1 MSALN
6 KMMGFLGLVDTDV
19 EEVIEPTP
27 ITRTTTPITP
37 RTDDRRGVTVVGS
50 TRTATSSQVAID
62 EPFVEENV
70 SYNIVTLQPR
80 SYSEA
85 RKVGEYYREGNP
97 VIINL
102 DDMEESERKRLVDFA
117 SGLVFGLHGRI
128 ERISLK
134 VFLLSPANVNVSN
147 EDRTAAQA
155 TFYNQS

>member
-1 MSALN
+1 
-6 KMMGFLGLVDTDV
+6 MGFLGLVDSD
-19 EEVIEPTP
+19 EESQAIEQPARQVASRP
-27 ITRTTTPITP
+27 SHERSSRERT
-37 RTDDRRGVTVVGS
+37 GVTVLGTHAVAQS
-50 TRTATSSQVAID
+50 ATQPAMIE
-62 EPFVEENV
+62 EPAS
-70 SYNIVTLQPR
+70 SYNIITLQPR

-134 VFLLSPANVNVSN
+134 VFLLSPANVSVSN
-147 EDRTAAQA
+147 EDKTAAQA
-155 TFYNQS
+155 TFFNQS

>member
-1 MSALN
+1 
-6 KMMGFLGLVDTDV
+6 MGFLGLVDTE
-19 EEVIEPTP
+19 EEVNLAQAPVKPVEPRP
-27 ITRTTTPITP
+27 IAS
-37 RTDDRRGVTVVGS
+37 RRSEPSGVTVV
-50 TRTATSSQVAID
+50 RTHQEVDAPLI
-62 EPFVEENV
+62 EESA

>member
-6 KMMGFLGLVDTDV
+6 KMMGFLGLVDTEDEASVV
-19 EEVIEPTP
+19 EVPA
-27 ITRTTTPITP
+27 TRTSSRST
-37 RTDDRRGVTVVGS
+37 RSSAGVTVLGTHHQPEVS
-50 TRTATSSQVAID
+50 RSYASQPAMIE
-62 EPFVEENV
+62 EPASN
-70 SYNIVTLQPR
+70 YNIITLQPR

-134 VFLLSPANVNVSN
+134 VFLLSPANVSVSN
-147 EDRTAAQA
+147 EDKTAAQA
-155 TFYNQS
+155 TFFNQS

>member
-1 MSALN
+1 
-6 KMMGFLGLVDTDV
+6 MGFLGLVDTD
-19 EEVIEPTP
+19 EETAPAQTPARTAVARPTRD
-27 ITRTTTPITP
+27 RT
-37 RTDDRRGVTVVGS
+37 GVTVLGS
-50 TRTATSSQVAID
+50 HSTPVTSASTQPALIED
-62 EPFVEENV
+62 SS
-70 SYNIVTLQPR
+70 SYNIITLQPR

-102 DDMEESERKRLVDFA
+102 DDMEEGERKRLVDFS

-147 EDRTAAQA
+147 EDKTAAQA
-155 TFYNQS
+155 SFFNQS

>member
-1 MSALN
+1 MASALN
-6 KMMGFLGLVDTDV
+6 KVMGFLGLVDSD
-19 EEVIEPTP
+19 ENQEVIDSPEEKKT
-27 ITRTTTPITP
+27 TREIGS
-37 RTDDRRGVTVVGS
+37 RTKDTSGVTVVGS
-50 TRTATSSQVAID
+50 RTSLVQSQAAA
-62 EPFVEENV
+62 VEEN
-70 SYNIVTLQPR
+70 SAYNIITLQPR

-117 SGLVFGLHGRI
+117 SGLVFGLNGRI

-147 EDRTAAQA
+147 EDKSAAQA
-155 TFYNQS
+155 TFFNQS

>member
-6 KMMGFLGLVDTDV
+6 KMMGFLGLVDTD
-19 EEVIEPTP
+19 EEAAISQPP
-27 ITRTTTPITP
+27 ARTTAARPQ
-37 RTDDRRGVTVVGS
+37 RDHSGVTVLGTHQPVQRVS
-50 TRTATSSQVAID
+50 ASQPEIIE
-62 EPFVEENV
+62 EPAS
-70 SYNIVTLQPR
+70 SYNIITLQPR

-134 VFLLSPANVNVSN
+134 VFLLSPANVSVSN
-147 EDRTAAQA
+147 EDKTAAQA
-155 TFYNQS
+155 SFFNQS

>member
-6 KMMGFLGLVDTDV
+6 KMMGFLGLVDTD
-19 EEVIEPTP
+19 EETTVSEVPARAAVARPTRE
-27 ITRTTTPITP
+27 RT
-37 RTDDRRGVTVVGS
+37 GVTVLGS
-50 TRTATSSQVAID
+50 HQQVQRVAASQPELID
-62 EPFVEENV
+62 EPAS
-70 SYNIVTLQPR
+70 SYNIITLQPR

-134 VFLLSPANVNVSN
+134 VFLLSPANVSVSN
-147 EDRTAAQA
+147 EDKTAAQA
-155 TFYNQS
+155 SFFNQS

>member
-1 MSALN
+1 
-6 KMMGFLGLVDTDV
+6 MGFLGLVDTD
-19 EEVIEPTP
+19 EESQAIEQPARQVASRSSNERSSRE
-27 ITRTTTPITP
+27 RT
-37 RTDDRRGVTVVGS
+37 GVTVLGTHS
-50 TRTATSSQVAID
+50 LASHATQPTMIEEPSS
-62 EPFVEENV
+62 
-70 SYNIVTLQPR
+70 SYNIITLQPR

-134 VFLLSPANVNVSN
+134 VFLLSPANVSVSN
-147 EDRTAAQA
+147 EDKTAAQA
-155 TFYNQS
+155 TFFNQS

>member
-6 KMMGFLGLVDTDV
+6 KMMGFLGLVDTD
-19 EEVIEPTP
+19 EEPQANQTP
-27 ITRTTTPITP
+27 ARPIASRPGRDRT
-37 RTDDRRGVTVVGS
+37 GVTVLGTQS
-50 TRTATSSQVAID
+50 PALIATQPAMI
-62 EPFVEENV
+62 EEAAS
-70 SYNIVTLQPR
+70 SYNIITLQPR

-134 VFLLSPANVNVSN
+134 VFLLSPANVSVSN
-147 EDRTAAQA
+147 EDKTAAQA
-155 TFYNQS
+155 TFFNQS

>member
-1 MSALN
+1 MSMLN
-6 KMMGFLGLVDTDV
+6 KAMGFLGLVDTDDDH
-19 EEVIEPTP
+19 EVIEAPVKARENREVGRRTVEPT
-27 ITRTTTPITP
+27 
-37 RTDDRRGVTVVGS
+37 GVTVVGA
-50 TRTATSSQVAID
+50 RNNVVA
-62 EPFVEENV
+62 PAVVTEES
-70 SYNIVTLQPR
+70 SYNIITLQPR

-134 VFLLSPANVNVSN
+134 VFLLSPANVSVSN
-147 EDRTAAQA
+147 EDKSAAQA
-155 TFYNQS
+155 TFFNQS

>member
-6 KMMGFLGLVDTDV
+6 KMMGFLGLVDTEEEANVPASSSTKV
-19 EEVIEPTP
+19 EP
-27 ITRTTTPITP
+27 RPITP
-37 RTDDRRGVTVVGS
+37 RGTGSGSTGVTVV
-50 TRTATSSQVAID
+50 RTNHEVND
-62 EPFVEENV
+62 EPFIEDSS

-85 RKVGEYYREGNP
+85 RKVGEFYREGNP

>member
-6 KMMGFLGLVDTDV
+6 KMMGFLGLVDTD
-19 EEVIEPTP
+19 EETTVSEVPARAAVARPTRE
-27 ITRTTTPITP
+27 RT
-37 RTDDRRGVTVVGS
+37 GVTVLGS
-50 TRTATSSQVAID
+50 HQSVQRVAASQPELID
-62 EPFVEENV
+62 EPAS
-70 SYNIVTLQPR
+70 SYNIITLQPR

-134 VFLLSPANVNVSN
+134 VFLLSPANVSVSN
-147 EDRTAAQA
+147 EDKTAAQA
-155 TFYNQS
+155 SFFNQS

>member
-6 KMMGFLGLVDTDV
+6 KMMGFLGLVDTD
-19 EEVIEPTP
+19 EEPQTNQAPARPVASRPGRE
-27 ITRTTTPITP
+27 RT
-37 RTDDRRGVTVVGS
+37 GVTVLGTHALS
-50 TRTATSSQVAID
+50 QPATQPAMIEETAS
-62 EPFVEENV
+62 
-70 SYNIVTLQPR
+70 SYNIITLQPR

-134 VFLLSPANVNVSN
+134 VFLLSPANVSVSN
-147 EDRTAAQA
+147 EDKTAAQA
-155 TFYNQS
+155 TFFNQS

>member
-6 KMMGFLGLVDTDV
+6 KMMGFLGLVDTD
-19 EEVIEPTP
+19 EESQAIEQPARQVASRSSQERSGRE
-27 ITRTTTPITP
+27 RT
-37 RTDDRRGVTVVGS
+37 GVTVLGTHSVAS
-50 TRTATSSQVAID
+50 HATQPAMIE
-62 EPFVEENV
+62 EPAS
-70 SYNIVTLQPR
+70 SYNIITLQPR

-134 VFLLSPANVNVSN
+134 VFLLSPANVSVSN
-147 EDRTAAQA
+147 EDKTAAQA
-155 TFYNQS
+155 TFFNQS

>member
-1 MSALN
+1 
-6 KMMGFLGLVDTDV
+6 MGFLGLVDT
-19 EEVIEPTP
+19 EEQYEAPEVPKSEPKVVRE
-27 ITRTTTPITP
+27 ITRRNVDTS
-37 RTDDRRGVTVVGS
+37 GVTVVDNSRTVS
-50 TRTATSSQVAID
+50 TVVESSS
-62 EPFVEENV
+62 P
-70 SYNIVTLQPR
+70 YNIITLQPR

-147 EDRTAAQA
+147 EDKSAAQA
-155 TFYNQS
+155 TFFNQS

>member
-1 MSALN
+1 
-6 KMMGFLGLVDTDV
+6 MMGFLGLVDTD
-19 EEVIEPTP
+19 EETTVSEVPARAAVARPTRE
-27 ITRTTTPITP
+27 RT
-37 RTDDRRGVTVVGS
+37 GVTVLGS
-50 TRTATSSQVAID
+50 HQSVQRVAASQPELID
-62 EPFVEENV
+62 EPAS
-70 SYNIVTLQPR
+70 SYNIITLQPR

-134 VFLLSPANVNVSN
+134 VFLLSPANVSVSN
-147 EDRTAAQA
+147 EDKTAAQA
-155 TFYNQS
+155 SFFNQS

>member
-1 MSALN
+1 
-6 KMMGFLGLVDTDV
+6 MGFLGLVDTD
-19 EEVIEPTP
+19 EEINVPAAP
-27 ITRTTTPITP
+27 ITKVEPRQITP
-37 RTDDRRGVTVVGS
+37 RRSEPTGVTVV
-50 TRTATSSQVAID
+50 RTHHEVTE
-62 EPFVEENV
+62 EPFVEEGA

-155 TFYNQS
+155 VFYNQS

>member
-1 MSALN
+1 
-6 KMMGFLGLVDTDV
+6 MGFLGLVDTD
-19 EEVIEPTP
+19 EESQAIEAPTRQVASRP
-27 ITRTTTPITP
+27 STERTSRE
-37 RTDDRRGVTVVGS
+37 RTGVTVLGTHSVAHS
-50 TRTATSSQVAID
+50 ATQPAMIE
-62 EPFVEENV
+62 EPAS
-70 SYNIVTLQPR
+70 SYNIITLQPR

-134 VFLLSPANVNVSN
+134 VFLLSPANVSVSN
-147 EDRTAAQA
+147 EDKTAAQA
-155 TFYNQS
+155 TFFNQS

>member
-1 MSALN
+1 
-6 KMMGFLGLVDTDV
+6 MMGFLGLVDTDQ
-19 EEVIEPTP
+19 ETAIAEAPSRPAAPRALRE
-27 ITRTTTPITP
+27 RT
-37 RTDDRRGVTVVGS
+37 GVTVLGS
-50 TRTATSSQVAID
+50 HSVSHSASA
-62 EPFVEENV
+62 PAMMEE
-70 SYNIVTLQPR
+70 SAAHYNIVTLQPR

-102 DDMEESERKRLVDFA
+102 DDMEESERKRLVDFS

-147 EDRTAAQA
+147 EDKTAAQA
-155 TFYNQS
+155 SFFNQS